1 MKKENE
7 RVVKENNELHMK
19 VIKLKEECEQRENAM
34 KAKLKQTQNER
45 DDLSFL
51 SNQKDLKIQELDKII
66 VEL

>member
-1 MKKENE
+1 
-7 RVVKENNELHMK
+7 
-19 VIKLKEECEQRENAM
+19 M